1 VTKRSGS
8 VTLGPLPRQQLQ
20 LPPASCCLG
29 CLGACRGSG
38 RTTAEHD
45 RTTFQNDKKETTK
58 KFPVWLG
65 GRFAQ
70 GVYPWSTL
78 VNENGRRGFTS
89 PTQI

>member
-8 VTLGPLPRQQLQ
+8 VTLGPLLLDNNYNYHRLVVVVWGLVGGVGGQ
-20 LPPASCCLG
+20 PPNMTERLFK
-29 CLGACRGSG
+29 
-38 RTTAEHD
+38 TT
-45 RTTFQNDKKETTK
+45 KKEEDK